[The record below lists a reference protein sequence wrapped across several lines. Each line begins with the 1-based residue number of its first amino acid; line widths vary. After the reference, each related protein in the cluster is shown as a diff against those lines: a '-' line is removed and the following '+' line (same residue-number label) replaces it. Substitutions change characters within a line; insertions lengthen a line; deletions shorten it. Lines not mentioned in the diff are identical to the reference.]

1 MSWNLWG
8 HPVQANDSETPAQKT
23 EKREHS
29 WKSQKGLRWESAH
42 GCHWWKR
49 LGSVRHGRNRINVSA
64 LKNLLFISVNGP
76 AIFWKRAARRSFR
89 GEAGK
94 EAWNPSSKLTK
105 WRIKRKITDIK
116 EGEKTSFWQ
125 EMLPQFGNS
134 WLVLIE
140 TSHKLLG
147 QKPCHCKGETD
158 HLRLWGAPSG
168 VVVVRLRDQN
178 CCQR

>member
-8 HPVQANDSETPAQKT
+8 HPVQANESEAAAPNN
-23 EKREHS
+23 EKRENS

-76 AIFWKRAARRSFR
+76 AIFWRRAARRSFR
-89 GEAGK
+89 GETGE
-94 EAWNPSSKLTK
+94 EAWTPSSKLTK
-105 WRIKRKITDIK
+105 ENKKRTDTK
-116 EGEKTSFWQ
+116 EVGEASSWQ
-125 EMLPQFGNS
+125 EMLPQFGNL
-134 WLVLIE
+134 WLVLIV
-140 TSHKLLG
+140 TSHTLLG

-158 HLRLWGAPSG
+158 HLRLWGAFSG
-168 VVVVRLRDQN
+168 AVVRVGN
-178 CCQR
+178 CY